1 MLLAHAVRSLTENT
15 SGSVVPL
22 FSTRNVDRLT
32 INPLTG
38 DHRRGLIAISA
49 IALCSFLTTGTLI
62 AFITYRLIFWRRY
75 YKSYIGYNQFVIL
88 IYNLLLADFQQAL
101 GFLLSM
107 QWLVQNSIH
116 APSVVCFLQGWW
128 LQVGD
133 PASGLFVL
141 AIAVHTFATVWLG
154 RKLPHRWFTACVIGL
169 WMFVGALAVIPT
181 ILHGIHTYVPA
192 GAWVRLLLPP
202 LNFFFMETRTDPGTV
217 LDR

>member
-1 MLLAHAVRSLTENT
+1 MVLAHALRSLTENST
-15 SGSVVPL
+15 SGSEAPL
-22 FSTRNVDRLT
+22 FPTRDVDPLT
-32 INPLTG
+32 INPLTD

-75 YKSYIGYNQFVIL
+75 YKTYIGYNQYVIL

-107 QWLVQNSIH
+107 QWLIQDSIH
-116 APSVVCFLQGWW
+116 APSVSCFLQGWW

-133 PASGLFVL
+133 PSSGLFVL
-141 AIAVHTFATVWLG
+141 AIAVHTFATVCVG
-154 RKLPHRWFTACVIGL
+154 QKLPHRWFVACVIGV
-169 WMFVGALAVIPT
+169 WMFVGALATIPT

-192 GAWVRLLLPP
+192 GAWVRPLFPR
-202 LNFFFMETRTDPGTV
+202 LNFAHGNPY
-217 LDR
+217 